1 MVPLLKTGTFIHCCI
16 FFVLN
21 TLSFDPC
28 TFWCLTFTVLH
39 SFSETSSFI
48 SRNRC
53 RFDQLSC
60 TGDAFWPMKPKSKK
74 KESGVDSV
82 SARTRLLLE
91 SCNGI
96 KGGPRK
102 NEKVANLTL
111 SFYETAGL
119 TVA

>member
-1 MVPLLKTGTFIHCCI
+1 
-16 FFVLN
+16 
-21 TLSFDPC
+21 
-28 TFWCLTFTVLH
+28 
-39 SFSETSSFI
+39 
-48 SRNRC
+48 
-53 RFDQLSC
+53 
-60 TGDAFWPMKPKSKK
+60 MKPKSKK

-111 SFYETAGL
+111 AFYETAGL